1 MLWKDSVLKKL
12 AVALVV
18 AGVLIGVL
26 MLMSRQRSGCCG
38 VIAMCKTE
46 ELCKQIESYRRRK
59 MTQDEIDDALIEYIS
74 SLEKKLDIANVLLDE
89 ARKTML
95 VL

>member
-1 MLWKDSVLKKL
+1 M
-12 AVALVV
+12 VA
-18 AGVLIGVL
+18 A
-26 MLMSRQRSGCCG
+26 G
-38 VIAMCKTE
+38 VIAMCKAE

-89 ARKTML
+89 ARKNDACAMSCLSEIMGIVGGNGFPEMVENIRKLKEGT
-95 VL
+95 

>member
-26 MLMSRQRSGCCG
+26 IVEAAQW
-38 VIAMCKTE
+38 
-46 ELCKQIESYRRRK
+46 
-59 MTQDEIDDALIEYIS
+59 
-74 SLEKKLDIANVLLDE
+74 LL
-89 ARKTML
+89 RGL
-95 VL
+95 